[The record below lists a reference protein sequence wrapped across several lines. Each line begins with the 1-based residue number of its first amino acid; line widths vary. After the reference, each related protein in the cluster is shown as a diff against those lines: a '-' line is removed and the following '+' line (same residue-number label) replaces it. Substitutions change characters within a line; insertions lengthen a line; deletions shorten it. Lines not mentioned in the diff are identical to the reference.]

1 MVSKVGSIQGQSDF
15 LLTQK
20 PNEGGKAQAF
30 NCVAASGS
38 KIKIRESI
46 GFFFS
51 SPVSGIIFPMPG
63 MLTPFSLFKTWLIS

>member
-46 GFFFS
+46 GFFFFL
-51 SPVSGIIFPMPG
+51 PLYLVLFF
-63 MLTPFSLFKTWLIS
+63 LCLECLLLSLFLKPG

>member
-46 GFFFS
+46 GFFFF
-51 SPVSGIIFPMPG
+51 FPCIWYY
-63 MLTPFSLFKTWLIS
+63 FSYAWNAYSFLSF